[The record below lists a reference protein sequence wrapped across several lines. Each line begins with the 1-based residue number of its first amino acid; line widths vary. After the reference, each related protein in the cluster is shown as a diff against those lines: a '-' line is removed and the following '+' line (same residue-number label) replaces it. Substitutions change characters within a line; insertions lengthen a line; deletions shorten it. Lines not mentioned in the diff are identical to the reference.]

1 MTRAIPIL
9 GVVIVTYNSSG
20 VIRDCLDTLLSA
32 ARRAN
37 LRVVVVDN
45 ASLDETIGV
54 IKAWASGEDGYTLPV
69 DLPFVTNLLP
79 KPVSYTSG
87 ANEDTILHLIQ
98 SDINGGFAA
107 GVNIGL
113 AHLAKDPHI
122 NRFWILNPDCV
133 VPPGTPEAF
142 AQHDPG
148 RFSLM
153 GGRVT
158 YYDQPEMVQMDG
170 GRINRWTGVTSNV
183 NLYASIDETLS
194 PDPATIDF
202 ITGASM
208 VASREFYETAGPL
221 PEEYFLYY
229 EEVDWAMRR
238 GDLPL
243 AICPTA
249 RVYHKTGTSI
259 GSPTHGRIASP
270 FSLYFKHRAR
280 LRFVRRYLRASLP
293 FVWAY
298 TFAKAG
304 QYWLKGWKP
313 EACSIVQG
321 AWEGTGSK
329 GAVRHAS
336 CFPKLPFS

>member
-1 MTRAIPIL
+1 MTEASAIL
-9 GVVIVTYNSSG
+9 GVVIVTYNSTD

-32 ARRAN
+32 TEGTT
-37 LRVVVVDN
+37 LYVVVVDN
-45 ASLDETIGV
+45 ASPDETVGV
-54 IKAWASGEDGYTLPV
+54 IEAWASGEDGYTLPA
-69 DLPFVTNLLP
+69 DLPFVTNLFP
-79 KPVSYTSG
+79 KPVSFTQG
-87 ANEDTILHLIQ
+87 TNGDGILHVIRNET
-98 SDINGGFAA
+98 NGGFAA

-113 AHLAKDPHI
+113 AHLAEDPRIH
-122 NRFWILNPDCV
+122 RFWILNPDCV

-142 AQHDPG
+142 AHHDPG
-148 RFSLM
+148 RFSIM

-158 YYDQPEMVQMDG
+158 YYDRPEMVQMDG

-183 NLYASIDETLS
+183 NLYASIEETS
-194 PDPATIDF
+194 PPDPGTVDF

-208 VASREFYETAGPL
+208 VASREFYESAGPL

-280 LRFVRRYLRASLP
+280 MRFIRCYHRANLLSA
-293 FVWAY
+293 WGY
-298 TFAKAG
+298 TLAKAG
-304 QYWLKGWKP
+304 QYLLKGWKP
-313 EACSIVQG
+313 EARAIVKG
-321 AWEGTGSK
+321 AWDGTRSTVVPERRNRGLNS
-329 GAVRHAS
+329 GA
-336 CFPKLPFS
+336 